1 VGISTFSCFA
11 MPAFRIFVSMSA
23 TGSDTLILFSYQL
36 DFVTPGISPSL
47 ASFLKQRRHI
57 SYFRKKPRGLPQILQ
72 RFTFRVLYFGVLCA
86 FIIIAFRAILPPIS

>member
-1 VGISTFSCFA
+1 
-11 MPAFRIFVSMSA
+11 MSA

-47 ASFLKQRRHI
+47 ASFRKQRRHI

-72 RFTFRVLYFGVLCA
+72 RFTLRVLYFGVLLA
-86 FIIIAFRAILPPIS
+86 LIIIALRAIVTPL